1 MTYQPATNPWD
12 VANNPPEQTR
22 EVSGAV
28 TINAWWCML
37 VPGQGK
43 QPYDERTVDPKTG
56 NAPRKYT
63 AIDLTVEPLVESGM
77 AFPVQRTMLAEFGEW
92 KDVTLPSL
100 RDIGFL
106 DASALSGKFARIEL
120 VPTGRK
126 YTNSNGEEKE
136 ASAVKFVA
144 VFDTREQCL
153 AAMNGD
159 NPAAPAP
166 VAAAPSNGNGEQ
178 ETALKFAKAFVANAM
193 RQAGGDL
200 DKARTILAPMIA
212 NQPVISKHY
221 TVDSPEIV
229 TLMTAAALPSNP
241 AIDEIPF

>member
-12 VANNPPEQTR
+12 AVNNPPEQTK

-28 TINAWWCML
+28 TIGAWFCML
-37 VPGQGK
+37 VPGAGK
-43 QPYDERTVDPKTG
+43 QPYDDKTLDPKTG

-63 AIDLTVEPLVESGM
+63 AIDLTLEPLAESGM
-77 AFPVQRTMLAEFGEW
+77 AYPVQRTMLAEFGEW

-106 DASALSGKFARIEL
+106 DASQLNGKHAKIEL

-144 VFDTREQCL
+144 VYDTREACL

-159 NPAAPAP
+159 NPAAPTP
-166 VAAAPSNGNGEQ
+166 VAAAPSNGNGNNTEQ
-178 ETALKFAKAFVANAM
+178 VTALKFAKAFVTNAM

-200 DKARTILAPMIA
+200 DKARTILAPMMA

-221 TVDSPEIV
+221 TVDSPEI
-229 TLMTAAALPSNP
+229 LEMLAG
-241 AIDEIPF
+241 EIK

>member
-1 MTYQPATNPWD
+1 MAYQPAMNPWD
-12 VANNPPEQTR
+12 VVNNPPEQTF
-22 EVSGAV
+22 EASGLV
-28 TINAWWCML
+28 TINSWWCML
-37 VPGQGK
+37 TPDGK
-43 QPYDERTVDPKTG
+43 APYDERTIDPKTG
-56 NAPRKYT
+56 NAPRKYV
-63 AIDLTVEPLVESGM
+63 AIELKIEPLVESGM
-77 AFPVQRTMLAEFGEW
+77 QYPVERTMLAEFGEW
-92 KDVTLPSL
+92 KEITLPSL
-100 RDIGFL
+100 RDIGVL
-106 DASALSGKFARIEL
+106 DASILSDKYAHIQL
-120 VPTGRK
+120 VPNGT
-126 YTNSNGEEKE
+126 YTSKKDGLEKKLT
-136 ASAVKFVA
+136 AVKFLA
-144 VFDTREQCL
+144 VYDTREQCL

-229 TLMTAAALPSNP
+229 TLMTAATLPSNP

>member
-1 MTYQPATNPWD
+1 MSYQPATNPWD
-12 VANNPPEQTR
+12 TVNNPPEPTR

-43 QPYDERTVDPKTG
+43 QPYDDKTLDPKTG
-56 NAPRKYT
+56 KEPRKYT
-63 AIDLTVEPLVESGM
+63 AIDLTLEPLAETNM
-77 AFPVQRTMLAEFGEW
+77 TFPVQRTMLAEFGEW
-92 KDVTLPSL
+92 KDTTLPSL

-106 DASALSGKFARIEL
+106 DASQLNGKHAKIEL

-126 YTNSNGEEKE
+126 YTNSQGEEKE

-144 VFDTREQCL
+144 VYDTREACL

-159 NPAAPAP
+159 NPTSPTPA
-166 VAAAPSNGNGEQ
+166 VAPSNGNGNSGEQ
-178 ETALKFAKAFVANAM
+178 ATALKFAKAFVANAM

-200 DKARTILAPMIA
+200 DKARAILAPMIA

-221 TVDSPEIV
+221 TVDSPEV
-229 TLMTAAALPSNP
+229 LEMLAE
-241 AIDEIPF
+241 EIK

>member
-1 MTYQPATNPWD
+1 
-12 VANNPPEQTR
+12 
-22 EVSGAV
+22 
-28 TINAWWCML
+28 
-37 VPGQGK
+37 
-43 QPYDERTVDPKTG
+43 
-56 NAPRKYT
+56 
-63 AIDLTVEPLVESGM
+63 
-77 AFPVQRTMLAEFGEW
+77 MLAEFGEW

-106 DASALSGKFARIEL
+106 DASQLNGKYARIEL

-126 YTNSNGEEKE
+126 YTNSQGEEKE

-144 VFDTREQCL
+144 VYETREQCL

-159 NPAAPAP
+159 NPTSPTP
-166 VAAAPSNGNGEQ
+166 VAAAPVPSNGNGNAEK

-200 DKARTILAPMIA
+200 DKARGILAPMIA

-229 TLMTAAALPSNP
+229 ALMAESLS
-241 AIDEIPF
+241 

>member
-1 MTYQPATNPWD
+1 MTYQPASNPWD

-43 QPYDERTVDPKTG
+43 QPYDEKTLDPKTG

-63 AIDLTVEPLVESGM
+63 AIDLTIEPLVESGM
-77 AFPVQRTMLAEFGEW
+77 TFPVQRTMLAEFGEW

-106 DASALSGKFARIEL
+106 DASQLNGKYARIEL

-126 YTNSNGEEKE
+126 YTNSQGEEKE

-144 VFDTREQCL
+144 VYDTREQCL

-159 NPAAPAP
+159 NPTSPTP
-166 VAAAPSNGNGEQ
+166 VAAAPVPSNGNGNAEK

-200 DKARTILAPMIA
+200 DKARGILAPMIA

-229 TLMTAAALPSNP
+229 ALMAESLS
-241 AIDEIPF
+241 

>member
-1 MTYQPATNPWD
+1 MSYQPITNPWD
-12 VANNPPEQTR
+12 AANNPPEQTK

-43 QPYDERTVDPKTG
+43 QPYDEKTIDPKTG

-77 AFPVQRTMLAEFGEW
+77 TFPVQRTMLAEFGEW
-92 KDVTLPSL
+92 KDTTLPSL

-106 DASALSGKFARIEL
+106 DASQLNGKHARIEL

-144 VFDTREQCL
+144 VYDTREACL

-159 NPAAPAP
+159 NPVAPTAP
-166 VAAAPSNGNGEQ
+166 AAPSNGNGKSGEQ

-193 RQAGGDL
+193 RQAAGDL
-200 DKARTILAPMIA
+200 DKARGILAPMIA
-212 NQPVISKHY
+212 NQPVISKYY
-221 TVDSPEIV
+221 TVDSAEVLEMLAAEIK
-229 TLMTAAALPSNP
+229 
-241 AIDEIPF
+241 